1 MAATIISHRDT
12 DDPAVQQPCSQF
24 LCLQYM
30 ETQYATIYLAGGC
43 FWCVEAVLQRLHGV
57 IDLESG
63 YMNGQIDHP
72 TYKQICT
79 GLTGHAEAV
88 KVTYDPTI
96 ISYTELLT
104 VFFTTH
110 DPTTLNQQG
119 NDRGTQYRS
128 AIFYLDDEQRQ
139 VAEQVIAE
147 IAQPLYA
154 DKIVTEVTAADTFY
168 KAENYHQD
176 YYNRHSYAPYCRFV
190 INPKVNKLRSSF
202 QHLLKEEYA

>member
-1 MAATIISHRDT
+1 
-12 DDPAVQQPCSQF
+12 
-24 LCLQYM
+24 M